1 MPFPGAIS
9 LLGVNGDPSLG
20 RCCTV
25 FKADSGDGRPA
36 LPPGTWLCPG
46 ATFTDIQQRRMR
58 GIFLP
63 SFLKICLYEPKCK

>member
-9 LLGVNGDPSLG
+9 LLGVNRDLSLG
-20 RCCTV
+20 HCCIV

-46 ATFTDIQQRRMR
+46 ATFTDIEQRRTK
-58 GIFLP
+58 GYFS
-63 SFLKICLYEPKCK
+63 SFFPKNMSV